1 MMTKKEMYEKA
12 IELAKEFEWDY
23 DQIGLRFENRDLE
36 IGEEVGT
43 SRHNMDREDERE
55 FPEFGTE
62 EYEQMYELD
71 GASSWHPNVWKHVLL
86 GDLITSPDDPAS
98 KNIIAKHAY
107 LIGGGYSNED
117 HDELVLD
124 EGEAVITDA
133 VVLYKFF

>member
-12 IELAKEFEWDY
+12 IELAEALEWDY
-23 DQIGLRFENRDLE
+23 DQIGLRFENRDLA
-36 IGEEVGT
+36 IGDEVGT

-55 FPEFGTE
+55 FPDFGTE
-62 EYEQMYELD
+62 EYEEMYELD
-71 GASSWHPNVWKHVLL
+71 GASSWHHTAWENVILGDFMTKPEDPADKHV
-86 GDLITSPDDPAS
+86 
-98 KNIIAKHAY
+98 IADHAY
-107 LIGGGYSNED
+107 LIGGGYSSES